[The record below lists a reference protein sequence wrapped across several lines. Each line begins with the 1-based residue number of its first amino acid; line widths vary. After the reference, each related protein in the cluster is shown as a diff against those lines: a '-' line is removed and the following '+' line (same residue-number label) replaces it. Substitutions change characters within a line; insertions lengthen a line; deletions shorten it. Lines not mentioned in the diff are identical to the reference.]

1 MDSLGVFV
9 GIILISATAAPGFA
23 QNPDLYNPEP
33 VAVLAL
39 ARADLAFVQAV
50 AHADAAGV
58 ERLLDNDL
66 TWTDASGKV
75 QSRAQV
81 LRQNPKQLI
90 KPDTKDAETR
100 TYAYGN
106 LGDIQENLGRAHV
119 LRVWVK
125 RSDGWKLIA
134 YQEVMS
140 RDTPPAFTPGA
151 GKECENPCKG
161 IPFAL
166 KNDTEREVALAYSKL
181 ETAAHARDSAAF
193 GPMVADEFVA
203 VSSNSDKLQTKR
215 SRMEEFDRSK
225 DAGIAPTPLLSAR
238 MFVFGDAVLM
248 VSEHKPD
255 RGNPLHVTRV
265 WVMRGGSWL
274 ETLSY
279 QTAAATP

>member
-1 MDSLGVFV
+1 MGGPRRIEMDSLGGFV
-9 GIILISATAAPGFA
+9 GIILSSATAAPGFA

-106 LGDIQENLGRAHV
+106 L
-119 LRVWVK
+119 
-125 RSDGWKLIA
+125 
-134 YQEVMS
+134 
-140 RDTPPAFTPGA
+140 
-151 GKECENPCKG
+151 
-161 IPFAL
+161 
-166 KNDTEREVALAYSKL
+166 
-181 ETAAHARDSAAF
+181 
-193 GPMVADEFVA
+193 
-203 VSSNSDKLQTKR
+203 
-215 SRMEEFDRSK
+215 
-225 DAGIAPTPLLSAR
+225 
-238 MFVFGDAVLM
+238 
-248 VSEHKPD
+248 
-255 RGNPLHVTRV
+255 
-265 WVMRGGSWL
+265 
-274 ETLSY
+274 
-279 QTAAATP
+279 